1 MGAQEASAAAV
12 GAQRTLTL
20 VLRSLWT
27 HFVVV
32 SLVLVLGP
40 IAILLSPFTRGE
52 IVFFLGRFW
61 SRCILKAA
69 GARLEIEGLEK
80 LSPGAARVLVG
91 NHSSNFDIYVLI
103 LSLEGHRFRFTP
115 KQEIKYIPIF
125 GWALWAG
132 GFPFIDRQRSTRSRK
147 TISKVA
153 EKIRREKMNV
163 VFFPEGTRSTRDELM
178 PFKKGPFVLAI
189 DAQVEVVPFV
199 IHGAKWVQSRHR
211 FFVRPGVIRVEFL
224 DAIPTQGLTYEDRD
238 RIVEAARSQV
248 LRALGDE
255 KARGIS

>member
-1 MGAQEASAAAV
+1 LEAQNTPAGMTAAN
-12 GAQRTLTL
+12 GTLRL

-27 HFVVV
+27 HFVVI

-40 IAILLSPFTRGE
+40 IAIVLSPFTRGE
-52 IVFFLGRFW
+52 IVFVLGRFW

-69 GARLEIEGLEK
+69 GATLRVDGLEK
-80 LSPGAARVLVG
+80 LRPGVARVLVG
-91 NHSSNFDIYVLI
+91 NHASNFDIYVLI

-132 GFPFIDRQRSTRSRK
+132 GFPFIDRRRSARSRR
-147 TISKVA
+147 TMAKVA
-153 EKIRREKMNV
+153 ERIRREKLNV
-163 VFFPEGTRSTRDELM
+163 VFFPEGTRNTGNELLT
-178 PFKKGPFVLAI
+178 FKKGPFVLAI
-189 DAQVEVVPFV
+189 DAQVEVVPFA

-211 FFVRPGVIRVEFL
+211 FLVRPGAIRVEL
-224 DAIPTQGLTYEDRD
+224 DDPIPTEGLTYEDRG
-238 RIVEAARSQV
+238 RLTEQAR
-248 LRALGDE
+248 LALERMLGDE